1 MAGQNSTL
9 HSSGLFYGVTY
20 WLYFYSGAFGIALL
34 ASGISSSAVGTLAGQ
49 TIMKGFV
56 NLSIPVNVRRLITM
70 MPALVI
76 IALGINPMYALV
88 LSQVALS
95 FILPFPIIQMLTIAK
110 RKDLMGILV
119 NKRFVQFLG
128 VLIATTVVILNAV
141 LLYLTFT
148 GKV

>member
-1 MAGQNSTL
+1 MHL
-9 HSSGLFYGVTY
+9 R
-20 WLYFYSGAFGIALL
+20 
-34 ASGISSSAVGTLAGQ
+34 
-49 TIMKGFV
+49 MV

-70 MPALVI
+70 LPALVI

-119 NKRFVQFLG
+119 NKRTVRFLG
-128 VLIATTVVILNAV
+128 VLIATSIIVLNVV

-148 GKV
+148 GKA